1 MPTWEDLRNTTVE
14 SGWKMLSSAAQSF
27 GTPIAKSLANI
38 GALGATGWGAIQM
51 ARNKPESAQKAF
63 DKALAARQY
72 AGTEGSFDQGFKS
85 GGKTLLQG
93 ALSSGQTA
101 LTGLGLPH
109 LTAGKLA
116 TAGVIGG
123 GFNKVMGGD
132 FSTGAGQ
139 AMGSLPQILGFVAQ
153 TNPLLA
159 KYLPKNT
166 QLNEK
171 VVGSLGNVG
180 QGIAMDLARGMKP
193 TVGGM
198 LLDAATGY
206 SPLSQFDMPKT
217 KLNPDVW
224 TSDKSILNEA
234 KQKLRV
240 GIDISENTALTKN
253 LDNMYKQYGL
263 ASYPGWKNLT
273 DGEKVDILDNRLT
286 EMVKEFGSVKMGIV
300 GDQST
305 RELYHVTDTK
315 NIGNIK
321 EKGLL
326 QNQPSNWVKQ
336 ADKTKYGNGEVYAFE
351 NYDDAVKWA
360 GKMDWENYRKT
371 GSGNISIVKL
381 KDNGKW
387 VIDSND
393 PLSQAEQ
400 SGKWLKQSANIDPK
414 DISES
419 IPITNKEIKALIEK
433 QNAQFAPPIKTGGE
447 YLYHGTPAKNLE
459 SILKGGLNTGLAG
472 KVGFSNIDAKSALDW
487 SENVHQGQSAIVLR
501 LKKGT
506 IKPDLTD
513 GGEEFFNNTIPPE
526 LLEVSQDGGKTWKPL
541 SSPIKTGGDFNI
553 KSFINNKLPKQ
564 LSNKLSLISTNRQKI
579 FADSIKVVDIY
590 EDIARQKLTG
600 QKKYDAIDNV
610 LKEFSKNQSNRTK
623 DWVQMILD
631 KQGAD
636 KVIAFDNFINR
647 IHEGGGNIL
656 SYDLNDFVSLNEDQ
670 TILDDFANYIKKRL
684 DDLAK

>member
-27 GTPIAKSLANI
+27 STPIAKSLANI

-153 TNPLLA
+153 SNPVLA
-159 KYLPKNT
+159 KYLPKSSGIT
-166 QLNEK
+166 DRIL
-171 VVGSLGNVG
+171 GSVGNVT
-180 QGIAMDLARGMKP
+180 QGIGMDLARGMPITP
-193 TVGGM
+193 TSIGI
-198 LLDAATGY
+198 DAITG
-206 SPLSQFDMPKT
+206 LSGTAQFDMPKT

-286 EMVKEFGSVKMGIV
+286 EMVKEFSSVKMGIV
-300 GDQST
+300 GDQ
-305 RELYHVTDTK
+305 
-315 NIGNIK
+315 
-321 EKGLL
+321 
-326 QNQPSNWVKQ
+326 
-336 ADKTKYGNGEVYAFE
+336 
-351 NYDDAVKWA
+351 
-360 GKMDWENYRKT
+360 
-371 GSGNISIVKL
+371 
-381 KDNGKW
+381 
-387 VIDSND
+387 
-393 PLSQAEQ
+393 
-400 SGKWLKQSANIDPK
+400 
-414 DISES
+414 
-419 IPITNKEIKALIEK
+419 
-433 QNAQFAPPIKTGGE
+433 PIKTPDVSTPEVKGVIPEGKGKIYYRGVRKVDSAKWGE
-447 YLYHGTPAKNLE
+447 DA
-459 SILKGGLNTGLAG
+459 LAG
-472 KVGFSNIDAKSALDW
+472 ATTLGESHWTTDPEIARRYAGKDGKVYQVPSNEVKTLYTRNERLPGEGQKVY
-487 SENVHQGQSAIVLR
+487 ENPV
-501 LKKGT
+501 
-506 IKPDLTD
+506 IKWEGKTP
-513 GGEEFFNNTIPPE
+513 NMK
-526 LLEVSQDGGKTWKPL
+526 EVSPSTPEV
-541 SSPIKTGGDFNI
+541 KTGGDFNI

-564 LSNKLSLISTNRQKI
+564 LSNKLSLISTNRQKV